1 MPEAIP
7 AIQPAW
13 RAFRGRGAMPDVVPR
28 KLFYKLNEV
37 CQLTDTQP
45 YVLRFWESEF
55 AHLAPTR
62 SRTGQRLY
70 RKKDIEMVREIKKLL
85 YDEGYTI
92 AGARAKLGMGEDP
105 GTLESILDP
114 DAQDHLSSGRPDR
127 AVTAEL
133 EEILRLM
140 DGNDRRLESLR
151 DPAEPRR
158 R

>member
-1 MPEAIP
+1 MPET
-7 AIQPAW
+7 
-13 RAFRGRGAMPDVVPR
+13 VPR

-55 AHLAPTR
+55 SHLAPTR

-114 DAQDHLSSGRPDR
+114 DSQDHLSSGRPDR
-127 AVTAEL
+127 AVSAGL

-140 DGNDRRLESLR
+140 DGNDRRLGALR
-151 DPAEPRR
+151 DPAEPRKR
-158 R
+158 

>member
-1 MPEAIP
+1 
-7 AIQPAW
+7 
-13 RAFRGRGAMPDVVPR
+13 MPDVVPR

-55 AHLAPTR
+55 SHLAPTR

-105 GTLESILDP
+105 GTLESILDL
-114 DAQDHLSSGRPDR
+114 DAQDHLSSGHPDR
-127 AVTAEL
+127 AGTAEL

-151 DPAEPRR
+151 DPAEVRKR
-158 R
+158 

>member
-1 MPEAIP
+1 MPE
-7 AIQPAW
+7 
-13 RAFRGRGAMPDVVPR
+13 VVPR

-55 AHLAPTR
+55 SHLAPTR

-151 DPAEPRR
+151 DPAEVRKR
-158 R
+158 